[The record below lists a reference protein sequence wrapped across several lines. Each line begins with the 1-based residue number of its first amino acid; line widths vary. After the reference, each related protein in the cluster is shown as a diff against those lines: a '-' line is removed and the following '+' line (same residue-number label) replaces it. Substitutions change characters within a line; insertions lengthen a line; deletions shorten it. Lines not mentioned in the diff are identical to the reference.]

1 MSNFIR
7 RDCTITVKDNISVLD
22 NNIYLFQN
30 DRNIDIYFTIVNFKF
45 DFFTSTQTS
54 EDIVEK
60 SNASY
65 ATIRVLKPNEEKFVS
80 DAKIPITSDKKVLFT
95 ITEDFIDEVY
105 EVGKYKLQIS
115 LYDDQYGKIT
125 IPYIEFEVLAPI
137 FEDDDFVENIVL
149 GQIDITKIGMSRI
162 AYENEETAQAS
173 LMEVQK
179 RVASTLGISDGNEIT
194 SIDWHWRWGEII
206 SAERMNAINNN
217 IVALWN
223 ALDSLETSLDL
234 QSQNVTYTNDG
245 YTGITNVKE
254 ALDYL
259 LYTPL
264 SIKSFNISIDR
275 VLEKGR
281 NVNGCVL
288 NWSYNKTIQ
297 EQTLTIGSSVIPLSI
312 NNSTYS
318 YSNVISNNISFTLK
332 AKDERNKIVNS
343 TINIVYYNRIYWG
356 ASSSTTYNNN
366 FLLNE
371 LSNSTI
377 SDNINRTIQVNAT
390 SNQYIYYVIP
400 SRLGTPIFKVGG
412 FEGGFSKVSTI
423 SFTNIYNFTENYD
436 IYRSDNVN
444 LGDTTIVVS

>member
-65 ATIRVLKPNEEKFVS
+65 ATIRVLKPNGEKFVS

-137 FEDDDFVENIVL
+137 FEDDFVENIVL

-179 RVASTLGISDGNEIT
+179 RVASTLGISDGNEIALK
-194 SIDWHWRWGEII
+194 DWRWGEII

-217 IVALWN
+217 IRALWD

-343 TINIVYYNRIYWG
+343 TINIVYCNKIYWG
-356 ASSSTTYNNN
+356 ASSSTTYNNS

-371 LSNSTI
+371 LNNSTI
-377 SDNINRTIQVNAT
+377 SDNRNRTIRVNAT

-444 LGDTTIVVS
+444 LGDTTIVIS

>member
-65 ATIRVLKPNEEKFVS
+65 STIRVLKPNGEKFVS
-80 DAKIPITSDKKVLFT
+80 DEKIPITSDKKVLFT

-137 FEDDDFVENIVL
+137 FEDDFVENIVL

-179 RVASTLGISDGNEIT
+179 RVASTLGISDGNEIAL
-194 SIDWHWRWGEII
+194 IDWHWRWGEII
-206 SAERMNAINNN
+206 SAERMNAINDN
-217 IVALWN
+217 IVALWD

-234 QSQNVTYTNDG
+234 QSQNVTYTNNG

-343 TINIVYYNRIYWG
+343 TINIVYCNKIYWG
-356 ASSSTTYNNN
+356 ASSSTTYNNS

>member
-7 RDCTITVKDNISVLD
+7 RDCTITVKDDTSVLD
-22 NNIYLFQN
+22 SNIYLFQN

-54 EDIVEK
+54 EDVIEK

-65 ATIRVLKPNEEKFVS
+65 ATIKVLKPNGEKFIS

-95 ITEDFIDEVY
+95 ITKDFVDEVY
-105 EVGKYKLQIS
+105 EIGKYKLQIS
-115 LYDDQYGKIT
+115 LYDNQYGKIT

-137 FEDDDFVENIVL
+137 FEEDFVENIVL

-179 RVASTLGISDGNEIT
+179 RVTSTLGISDGNEIT
-194 SIDWHWRWGEII
+194 LTDWHWGEII
-206 SAERMNAINNN
+206 SAEKMNIINNN
-217 IVALWN
+217 IVALWD
-223 ALDSLETSLDL
+223 ALDSLETSLNL
-234 QSQNVTYTNDG
+234 QSQNITYTNDR
-245 YTGITNVKE
+245 YTNITNVKE

-264 SIKSFNISIDR
+264 SIKSFNISIDK
-275 VLEKGR
+275 VLEKGKII
-281 NVNGCVL
+281 NECVL

-297 EQTLTIGSSVIPLSI
+297 EQTLTINSSVIPLSI
-312 NNSTYS
+312 NDSTYS
-318 YSNVISNNISFTLK
+318 YSNTISDNTSFTLR
-332 AKDERNKIVNS
+332 AKDERDKIVNS
-343 TINIVYYNRIYWG
+343 TINIVYYNKIYWG
-356 ASSSTTYNNN
+356 TSSSITYNNS

-371 LSNSTI
+371 LNNSTL

-400 SRLGTPIFKVGG
+400 SRLGTPVFKVGG

-423 SFTNIYNFTENYD
+423 LFTNIYNFIENYD

-444 LGDTTIVVS
+444 LGDITVVIS

>member
-65 ATIRVLKPNEEKFVS
+65 ATIRVLKPNGEKFVS

-137 FEDDDFVENIVL
+137 FEDDFVENIVL

-162 AYENEETAQAS
+162 AYENEKTAQAS

-179 RVASTLGISDGNEIT
+179 RVASTLGISDGNEIAL
-194 SIDWHWRWGEII
+194 IDWHWGEII

-217 IVALWN
+217 IVALWD

-343 TINIVYYNRIYWG
+343 TINIVYCNKIYWG
-356 ASSSTTYNNN
+356 ASSSTTYNNS

>member
-7 RDCTITVKDNISVLD
+7 RDCTITVKDDTSVLD
-22 NNIYLFQN
+22 SNIYLFQN

-54 EDIVEK
+54 EDVVEK

-65 ATIRVLKPNEEKFVS
+65 ATIKVLKPNGEKFIS

-95 ITEDFIDEVY
+95 ITKDFVDEVY
-105 EVGKYKLQIS
+105 EIGKYKLQIS
-115 LYDDQYGKIT
+115 LYDNQYGKIT

-137 FEDDDFVENIVL
+137 FEEDFVENIVL

-179 RVASTLGISDGNEIT
+179 RVTSTLGISDGNEIT
-194 SIDWHWRWGEII
+194 LTDWHWGEII
-206 SAERMNAINNN
+206 SAERMNIINNN
-217 IVALWN
+217 IVALWD

-234 QSQNVTYTNDG
+234 QSQNVTYTNDR
-245 YTGITNVKE
+245 YTNITNVKE

-264 SIKSFNISIDR
+264 SIKSFNISIDK
-275 VLEKGR
+275 VLEKGKII
-281 NVNGCVL
+281 NECVL

-312 NNSTYS
+312 NDSTYS
-318 YSNVISNNISFTLK
+318 YSNIINDNISFTLK

-343 TINIVYYNRIYWG
+343 IINVVYYNKIYWG
-356 ASSSTTYNNN
+356 TSSSIIYDNS
-366 FLLNE
+366 FLLDE
-371 LSNSTI
+371 LNNSAV

-390 SNQYIYYVIP
+390 LNQYIYYAIP
-400 SRLGTPIFKVGG
+400 SRLGTPVFKVGG

-423 SFTNIYNFTENYD
+423 LFTNIYNFTENYD

-444 LGDTTIVVS
+444 LGDITVVIS

>member
-7 RDCTITVKDNISVLD
+7 RDCTITVKDDTSVLD
-22 NNIYLFQN
+22 SNIYLFQN

-54 EDIVEK
+54 EDVVEK

-65 ATIRVLKPNEEKFVS
+65 ATIKVLKPNGEKFIS

-95 ITEDFIDEVY
+95 ITKDFVDEVY
-105 EVGKYKLQIS
+105 EIGKYKLQIS
-115 LYDDQYGKIT
+115 LYDNQYGKIT

-137 FEDDDFVENIVL
+137 FEEDFVENIVL
-149 GQIDITKIGMSRI
+149 GKIDITKIGMSRI

-179 RVASTLGISDGNEIT
+179 RVTSTLGISDGNEIT
-194 SIDWHWRWGEII
+194 LTDWHWGEII
-206 SAERMNAINNN
+206 SAERMNIINNN
-217 IVALWN
+217 IVALWD

-234 QSQNVTYTNDG
+234 QSQNVTYTNDR
-245 YTGITNVKE
+245 YTNITNVKE

-264 SIKSFNISIDR
+264 SIKSFNISIDK
-275 VLEKGR
+275 VLEKGKII
-281 NVNGCVL
+281 NECVL

-312 NNSTYS
+312 NDSTYS
-318 YSNVISNNISFTLK
+318 YSNIINDNISFTLK

-343 TINIVYYNRIYWG
+343 IINVVYYNKIYWG
-356 ASSSTTYNNN
+356 TSSSIIYDNS
-366 FLLNE
+366 FLLDE
-371 LSNSTI
+371 LNNSAV

-390 SNQYIYYVIP
+390 LNQYIYYAIP
-400 SRLGTPIFKVGG
+400 SRLGTPVFKVGG

-423 SFTNIYNFTENYD
+423 LFTNIYNFTENYD

-444 LGDTTIVVS
+444 LGDITVVIS

>member
-7 RDCTITVKDNISVLD
+7 RDCTITVKDDTSVLD
-22 NNIYLFQN
+22 SNIYLFQN

-54 EDIVEK
+54 EDVVEK

-65 ATIRVLKPNEEKFVS
+65 ATIKVLKPNGEKFIS

-95 ITEDFIDEVY
+95 ITKDFVDEVY
-105 EVGKYKLQIS
+105 EIGKYKLQIS
-115 LYDDQYGKIT
+115 LYDNQYGKIT

-137 FEDDDFVENIVL
+137 FEEDFVENIVL

-179 RVASTLGISDGNEIT
+179 RVTSTLGISDGNEIT
-194 SIDWHWRWGEII
+194 LTDWHWGEII
-206 SAERMNAINNN
+206 SAERMNIINNN
-217 IVALWN
+217 IVALWD

-234 QSQNVTYTNDG
+234 QSQNVTYTNDR
-245 YTGITNVKE
+245 YTNITNVKE

-264 SIKSFNISIDR
+264 SIKSFNISIDK
-275 VLEKGR
+275 VLEKGKII
-281 NVNGCVL
+281 NECVL

-312 NNSTYS
+312 NDSTYS
-318 YSNVISNNISFTLK
+318 YSNIINDNISFTLK

-343 TINIVYYNRIYWG
+343 IINVVYYNKIYWG
-356 ASSSTTYNNN
+356 TSSSIIYDNS
-366 FLLNE
+366 FLLDE
-371 LSNSTI
+371 LNNSAV

-390 SNQYIYYVIP
+390 LNQYIYYAIP
-400 SRLGTPIFKVGG
+400 SRLGTPVFKVGG

-423 SFTNIYNFTENYD
+423 LFTNIYNFTENYD

-444 LGDTTIVVS
+444 LGDIRVVIS

>member
-7 RDCTITVKDNISVLD
+7 RDCTITVKDDTSVLD
-22 NNIYLFQN
+22 SNIYLFQN

-54 EDIVEK
+54 EDVVEK

-65 ATIRVLKPNEEKFVS
+65 ATIKVLKPNGEKFIS

-95 ITEDFIDEVY
+95 ITKDFVDEVY
-105 EVGKYKLQIS
+105 EIGKYKLQIS
-115 LYDDQYGKIT
+115 LYDNQYGKIT

-137 FEDDDFVENIVL
+137 FEEDFVENIVL

-179 RVASTLGISDGNEIT
+179 RVTSTLGISDGNEIT
-194 SIDWHWRWGEII
+194 LTDWHWGEII
-206 SAERMNAINNN
+206 SAERMNIINNN
-217 IVALWN
+217 IVALWD
-223 ALDSLETSLDL
+223 ALNSLETSLDL
-234 QSQNVTYTNDG
+234 QSQNVTYTNDR
-245 YTGITNVKE
+245 YTNITNVKE

-264 SIKSFNISIDR
+264 SIKSFNISIDK
-275 VLEKGR
+275 VLEKGKII
-281 NVNGCVL
+281 NECVL

-297 EQTLTIGSSVIPLSI
+297 EQTLTMGSSVIPLSI
-312 NNSTYS
+312 NDSTYS
-318 YSNVISNNISFTLK
+318 YSNIINDNISFTLK

-343 TINIVYYNRIYWG
+343 IINVVYYNKIYWG
-356 ASSSTTYNNN
+356 TSSSIIYDNS
-366 FLLNE
+366 FLLDE
-371 LSNSTI
+371 LNNSAV

-390 SNQYIYYVIP
+390 LNQYIYYAIP
-400 SRLGTPIFKVGG
+400 SRLGTPVFKVGG

-423 SFTNIYNFTENYD
+423 LFTNIYNFTENYD

-444 LGDTTIVVS
+444 LGDITVVIS

>member
-7 RDCTITVKDNISVLD
+7 RDCTITVKDDISVLD
-22 NNIYLFQN
+22 SNIYLFQN

-54 EDIVEK
+54 EDVVEK

-65 ATIRVLKPNEEKFVS
+65 ATIKVLKPNGEKFIS

-95 ITEDFIDEVY
+95 ITKDFIDEVY
-105 EVGKYKLQIS
+105 EIGKYKLQIS
-115 LYDDQYGKIT
+115 LYDSQYGKIT

-137 FEDDDFVENIVL
+137 FEEDFVENIVL

-173 LMEVQK
+173 LMEIEK
-179 RVASTLGISDGNEIT
+179 RATSTLGISDGNEIVLT
-194 SIDWHWRWGEII
+194 DWHWGEII
-206 SAERMNAINNN
+206 SAERMNIINNN
-217 IVALWN
+217 IVALWD
-223 ALDSLETSLDL
+223 ALDSLETSLNL
-234 QSQNVTYTNDG
+234 QSQNITYTNDR
-245 YTGITNVKE
+245 YTNITNIKE

-275 VLEKGR
+275 VLERGKI
-281 NVNGCVL
+281 VNGCVL

-297 EQTLTIGSSVIPLSI
+297 EQTLTINGSVIPLSI
-312 NNSTYS
+312 NDSTYS
-318 YSNVISNNISFTLK
+318 YSNTISDNTSFTLR
-332 AKDERNKIVNS
+332 AKDERDKIVNS
-343 TINIVYYNRIYWG
+343 IINIVYYNKIYWG
-356 ASSSTTYNNN
+356 TSSSTTYNNS

-371 LSNSTI
+371 LSNSTL

-400 SRLGTPIFKVGG
+400 SRLGTPVFKVGG

-423 SFTNIYNFTENYD
+423 LFTNIYNFIENYD

-444 LGDTTIVVS
+444 LGDITVVIS

>member
-7 RDCTITVKDNISVLD
+7 RDCTITVKDDTSVLD
-22 NNIYLFQN
+22 SNIYLFQN

-54 EDIVEK
+54 EDVVEK

-65 ATIRVLKPNEEKFVS
+65 ATIKVLKPNGEKFIS

-95 ITEDFIDEVY
+95 ITKDFVDEVY
-105 EVGKYKLQIS
+105 EIGKYKLQIS
-115 LYDDQYGKIT
+115 LYDNQYGKIT

-137 FEDDDFVENIVL
+137 FEEDFVENIVL

-179 RVASTLGISDGNEIT
+179 RVTSTLGISDGNEIT
-194 SIDWHWRWGEII
+194 LTDWHWGEII
-206 SAERMNAINNN
+206 SAERMNIINNN
-217 IVALWN
+217 IVALWD

-234 QSQNVTYTNDG
+234 QSQNVTYTNDR
-245 YTGITNVKE
+245 YTNITNVKE

-264 SIKSFNISIDR
+264 SIKSFNISIDK
-275 VLEKGR
+275 VLEKGKII
-281 NVNGCVL
+281 NECVL
-288 NWSYNKTIQ
+288 NWSYNQTIQ

-312 NNSTYS
+312 NDSTYS
-318 YSNVISNNISFTLK
+318 YSNIINDNISFTLK

-343 TINIVYYNRIYWG
+343 IINVVYYNKIYWG
-356 ASSSTTYNNN
+356 TSSSIIYDNS
-366 FLLNE
+366 FLLDE
-371 LSNSTI
+371 LNNSAV

-390 SNQYIYYVIP
+390 LNQYIYYAIP
-400 SRLGTPIFKVGG
+400 SRLGTPVFKVGG

-423 SFTNIYNFTENYD
+423 LFTNIYNFTENYD

-444 LGDTTIVVS
+444 LGDITVVIS

>member
-7 RDCTITVKDNISVLD
+7 RDCTITVKDDTSVLD
-22 NNIYLFQN
+22 SNIYLFQN

-54 EDIVEK
+54 EDVVEK

-65 ATIRVLKPNEEKFVS
+65 ATIKVLKPNGEKFIS

-95 ITEDFIDEVY
+95 ITKDFVDEVY
-105 EVGKYKLQIS
+105 EIGKYKLQIS
-115 LYDDQYGKIT
+115 LYDNQYGKIT

-137 FEDDDFVENIVL
+137 FEDDFVENIVL

-179 RVASTLGISDGNEIT
+179 RVTSTLGISDGNEIT
-194 SIDWHWRWGEII
+194 LTDWHWGEII
-206 SAERMNAINNN
+206 SAERMNIINNN
-217 IVALWN
+217 IVALWD

-234 QSQNVTYTNDG
+234 QSQNVTYTNDR
-245 YTGITNVKE
+245 YTNITNVKE

-264 SIKSFNISIDR
+264 SIKSFNISIDK
-275 VLEKGR
+275 VLEKGKII
-281 NVNGCVL
+281 NECVL

-312 NNSTYS
+312 NDSTYS
-318 YSNVISNNISFTLK
+318 YSNIINDNISFTLK

-343 TINIVYYNRIYWG
+343 IINVVYYNKIYWG
-356 ASSSTTYNNN
+356 TSSSIIYDNS
-366 FLLNE
+366 FLLDE
-371 LSNSTI
+371 LNNSAV

-390 SNQYIYYVIP
+390 LNQYIYYAIP
-400 SRLGTPIFKVGG
+400 SRLGTPVFKVGG

-423 SFTNIYNFTENYD
+423 LFTNIYNFTENYD

-444 LGDTTIVVS
+444 LGDITVVIS

>member
-1 MSNFIR
+1 
-7 RDCTITVKDNISVLD
+7 
-22 NNIYLFQN
+22 
-30 DRNIDIYFTIVNFKF
+30 
-45 DFFTSTQTS
+45 
-54 EDIVEK
+54 
-60 SNASY
+60 
-65 ATIRVLKPNEEKFVS
+65 
-80 DAKIPITSDKKVLFT
+80 
-95 ITEDFIDEVY
+95 
-105 EVGKYKLQIS
+105 
-115 LYDDQYGKIT
+115 
-125 IPYIEFEVLAPI
+125 
-137 FEDDDFVENIVL
+137 
-149 GQIDITKIGMSRI
+149 
-162 AYENEETAQAS
+162 
-173 LMEVQK
+173 
-179 RVASTLGISDGNEIT
+179 
-194 SIDWHWRWGEII
+194 
-206 SAERMNAINNN
+206 MNAINNN
-217 IVALWN
+217 IVALWD

-343 TINIVYYNRIYWG
+343 TINIVYCNKIYWG
-356 ASSSTTYNNN
+356 ASNSTTYNNS

>member
-7 RDCTITVKDNISVLD
+7 RDCTITVKDDTSVLD
-22 NNIYLFQN
+22 SNIYLFQN

-54 EDIVEK
+54 EDVIEK

-65 ATIRVLKPNEEKFVS
+65 ATIKVLKPNGEKFIS

-95 ITEDFIDEVY
+95 ITKDFVDEVY
-105 EVGKYKLQIS
+105 EIGKYKLQIS
-115 LYDDQYGKIT
+115 LYDNQYGKIT

-137 FEDDDFVENIVL
+137 FEDDFVENIVL

-179 RVASTLGISDGNEIT
+179 RVTSTLGISDGNEIT
-194 SIDWHWRWGEII
+194 LTDWHWGEII
-206 SAERMNAINNN
+206 SAEKMNIINNN
-217 IVALWN
+217 IVALWD
-223 ALDSLETSLDL
+223 ALDSLETSLNL
-234 QSQNVTYTNDG
+234 QSQNITYTNDR
-245 YTGITNVKE
+245 YTNITNVKE

-264 SIKSFNISIDR
+264 SIKSFNISIDK
-275 VLEKGR
+275 VLEKGKII
-281 NVNGCVL
+281 NECVL

-297 EQTLTIGSSVIPLSI
+297 EQTLTINSSVIPLSI
-312 NNSTYS
+312 NDSTYS
-318 YSNVISNNISFTLK
+318 YSNTISDNTSFTLR
-332 AKDERNKIVNS
+332 AKDERDKIVNS
-343 TINIVYYNRIYWG
+343 TINIVYYNKIYWG
-356 ASSSTTYNNN
+356 TSSSITYNNS

-371 LSNSTI
+371 LNNSTL

-390 SNQYIYYVIP
+390 LNQYIYYAIP
-400 SRLGTPIFKVGG
+400 SRLGTPVFKVGG

-423 SFTNIYNFTENYD
+423 LFTNIYNFTENYD

-444 LGDTTIVVS
+444 LGDITVVIS

>member
-7 RDCTITVKDNISVLD
+7 RDCTITVKDDTSVLD
-22 NNIYLFQN
+22 SNIYLFQN

-54 EDIVEK
+54 EDVVEK

-65 ATIRVLKPNEEKFVS
+65 ATIKVLKPNGEKFIS

-95 ITEDFIDEVY
+95 ITKDFVDEVY
-105 EVGKYKLQIS
+105 EIGKYKLQIS
-115 LYDDQYGKIT
+115 LYDNQYGKIT

-137 FEDDDFVENIVL
+137 FEEDFVENIVL

-179 RVASTLGISDGNEIT
+179 RVTSTLGISDGNEIT
-194 SIDWHWRWGEII
+194 LTDWHWGEII

-217 IVALWN
+217 IVALWD

-234 QSQNVTYTNDG
+234 QSQNVTYTNDR
-245 YTGITNVKE
+245 YTNITNVKE

-264 SIKSFNISIDR
+264 SIKSFNISIDK
-275 VLEKGR
+275 VLEKGKII
-281 NVNGCVL
+281 NECVL

-312 NNSTYS
+312 NDSTYS
-318 YSNVISNNISFTLK
+318 YSNIINDNISFTLK

-343 TINIVYYNRIYWG
+343 IINVVYYNKIYWG
-356 ASSSTTYNNN
+356 TSSSIIYDNS
-366 FLLNE
+366 FLLDE
-371 LSNSTI
+371 LNNSAV

-390 SNQYIYYVIP
+390 LNQYIYYAIP
-400 SRLGTPIFKVGG
+400 SRLGTPVFKVGG

-423 SFTNIYNFTENYD
+423 LFTNIYNFTENYD

-444 LGDTTIVVS
+444 LGDITVVIS

>member
-65 ATIRVLKPNEEKFVS
+65 STIRVLKPNGEKFVS
-80 DAKIPITSDKKVLFT
+80 DEKIPITSDKKVLFT

-137 FEDDDFVENIVL
+137 FEDDFVENIVL

-179 RVASTLGISDGNEIT
+179 RVASTLGISDGNEIAL
-194 SIDWHWRWGEII
+194 IDWHWRWGEII
-206 SAERMNAINNN
+206 SAERMNAINDN
-217 IVALWN
+217 IVALWD

-234 QSQNVTYTNDG
+234 QSQNVTYTNNG

-356 ASSSTTYNNN
+356 ASSSTTYNNS

>member
-7 RDCTITVKDNISVLD
+7 RDCTITVKDDTSVLD
-22 NNIYLFQN
+22 SNIYLFQN

-54 EDIVEK
+54 EDVVEK

-65 ATIRVLKPNEEKFVS
+65 ATIKVLKPNGEKFIS

-95 ITEDFIDEVY
+95 ITKDFVDEVY
-105 EVGKYKLQIS
+105 EIGKYKLQIS
-115 LYDDQYGKIT
+115 LYDNQYGKIT

-137 FEDDDFVENIVL
+137 FEEDFVENIVL
-149 GQIDITKIGMSRI
+149 GKIDITKIGMSRI

-179 RVASTLGISDGNEIT
+179 RVTNTLGISDGNEIT
-194 SIDWHWRWGEII
+194 LTDWHWGEII
-206 SAERMNAINNN
+206 SAERMNIINNN
-217 IVALWN
+217 IVALWD

-234 QSQNVTYTNDG
+234 QSQNVTYTNDR
-245 YTGITNVKE
+245 YTNITNVKE

-264 SIKSFNISIDR
+264 SIKSFNISIDK
-275 VLEKGR
+275 VLEKGKII
-281 NVNGCVL
+281 NECVL

-312 NNSTYS
+312 NDSTYS
-318 YSNVISNNISFTLK
+318 YSNIINDNISFTLK

-343 TINIVYYNRIYWG
+343 IINVVYYNKIYWG
-356 ASSSTTYNNN
+356 TSSSIIYDNS
-366 FLLNE
+366 FLLDE
-371 LSNSTI
+371 LNNSAV

-390 SNQYIYYVIP
+390 LNQYIYYAIP
-400 SRLGTPIFKVGG
+400 SRLGTPVFKVGG

-423 SFTNIYNFTENYD
+423 LFTNIYNFTENYD

-444 LGDTTIVVS
+444 LGDITVVIS